1 MLRGELKIV
10 PCLIVLTAA
19 LACANSA
26 SAVVVASYVGPT
38 VFDGIDDT
46 VILPN
51 VSIGLEGTVSLQFKA
66 DDTAGMH
73 NIWYCADTLGGVLG
87 EYRILLTNNTVW
99 SELWPAGC
107 SSGFGVDFHLTDTTS
122 WHSVSLSWK
131 DGCDIVMQF
140 DGVEKR
146 FPIAYEDGTPM
157 SLPEFTTITGSHEL
171 GCSWHDDVPSRFFDG
186 QMRNLVIYN
195 TYETP
200 EPSVFALT
208 TTGALALFAYARW
221 RRRQT

>member
-1 MLRGELKIV
+1 
-10 PCLIVLTAA
+10 LIVLTAA

-26 SAVVVASYVGPT
+26 SAVVVASCVGPT
-38 VFDGIDDT
+38 VFDGVDDT

-87 EYRILLTNNTVW
+87 EYRIILSGNTIW

-107 SSGFGVDFHLTDTTS
+107 SAGFKVSFPLTDTAN
-122 WHSVSLSWK
+122 WHTVSMSWK
-131 DGCDIVMQF
+131 DGVDTVLQF
-140 DGVEKR
+140 DGVAKS

-157 SLPEFTTITGSHEL
+157 SLPEFTTITGSHVL
-171 GCSWHDDVPSRFFDG
+171 GCSWHDDVPSRYFDG
-186 QMRNLVIYN
+186 QMRNLVVYN

-200 EPSVFALT
+200 EPSVVALMI
-208 TTGALALFAYARW
+208 TGLLGLLSYVW
-221 RRRQT
+221 WKRR